1 MPGLRNTI
9 VNKNRHHP
17 SIHSFGGEKPYI
29 TTEEFVIENGDNG
42 FSGKGPGVLKT
53 NKNAYGA
60 LIKKSIWGIDQE
72 KLHRPGHSQTS
83 FRFVPWVL
91 LKADSC

>member
-53 NKNAYGA
+53 NKKG
-60 LIKKSIWGIDQE
+60 G
-72 KLHRPGHSQTS
+72 
-83 FRFVPWVL
+83 
-91 LKADSC
+91 

>member
-60 LIKKSIWGIDQE
+60 LIKKSYTDLVIARLLSGLSLGCFS
-72 KLHRPGHSQTS
+72 KQTH
-83 FRFVPWVL
+83 VE
-91 LKADSC
+91 

>member
-1 MPGLRNTI
+1 VWGLCGNLKEI
-9 VNKNRHHP
+9 YLLMVVNKNRHHP

-60 LIKKSIWGIDQE
+60 LIKS
-72 KLHRPGHSQTS
+72 PS
-83 FRFVPWVL
+83 
-91 LKADSC
+91 

>member
-60 LIKKSIWGIDQE
+60 LISLVGDKKSYTDLVIARLLSGLSLGCFS
-72 KLHRPGHSQTS
+72 KQTH
-83 FRFVPWVL
+83 VE
-91 LKADSC
+91 